1 MLPYFYLIDYNHKSY
16 TNYDKPPPPNSL
28 NDILSGTLLNHLSK
42 GSVFKETRSL
52 EINRHSNFLR
62 KTSAKEDRRTVV
74 EQHKINRKLV
84 LNL

>member
-42 GSVFKETRSL
+42 GSVFKETMSL